1 MSENLD
7 EKGARFAINDH
18 DLLYIDIW
26 GVIHNGVKLYD
37 NAVNVLDHLHDLNKE
52 YILLTNAPR
61 PNKTVK
67 KFLSQMGL
75 NKNHCD
81 KVYTSGE
88 AALKYLEKN
97 LSNSKF
103 FHIGPPKDFDLFSSF
118 KKNKTCLLY
127 TSDAADE

>member
-7 EKGARFAINDH
+7 LKGVKSLINDH
-18 DLLYIDIW
+18 DLIYIDIW
-26 GVIHNGVKLYD
+26 GVVHNGIKLYED
-37 NAVNVLDHLHDLNKE
+37 AVNVLDNIFQLNKE

-67 KFLSQMGL
+67 NFLSKMGL

-97 LSNSKF
+97 LGNLKF
-103 FHIGPPKDFDLFSSF
+103 FHIGPPKDFDLFLSF
-118 KKNKTCLLY
+118 KKK
-127 TSDAADE
+127 